1 MQDRPNEAR
10 SVEGLWPSSLSPRLQ
25 PGSTPYAVASSAPQ
39 PVVNLPDEGL
49 SRRLEQRFTPYAGP
63 SSAPQPLV
71 NVSDEQLTTDGS
83 GLIKEDP
90 WAWEHSSS
98 RAYSGFTVD
107 DSPAAFDYQVAFL
120 SDSGSKPN
128 ANQPWDNSSGEAA
141 RTAPLFS
148 GKVLDGSESGTYNQ
162 YGLLCKAVALRQSQH
177 LPELTAPKL
186 PWVFDYD
193 PRIFLNVNAP
203 WSTFICGSQGS
214 GKSYTLSCMLENC
227 LIPSELGQLPSPL
240 AAIVFHYDTFTSY
253 GSRQLCEAAYLC
265 SAGVPVKVLVSPT
278 NFWRMRQTY
287 ENLPLSSPTSRK
299 PEVIPMKFHDKHLD
313 VTRMMNMMAVSDKD
327 GPVPLYIE
335 VWTKSN
341 PSL

>member
-1 MQDRPNEAR
+1 M
-10 SVEGLWPSSLSPRLQ
+10 SPQLEPR
-25 PGSTPYAVASSAPQ
+25 STPNPVASSTTQAL
-39 PVVNLPDEGL
+39 VTLPDQGL
-49 SRRLEQRFTPYAGP
+49 AADRYEPIRPDL
-63 SSAPQPLV
+63 
-71 NVSDEQLTTDGS
+71 SDC
-83 GLIKEDP
+83 
-90 WAWEHSSS
+90 EHSLSE
-98 RAYSGFTVD
+98 AYPSLTIND
-107 DSPAAFDYQVAFL
+107 RPTALDYQLAFL
-120 SDSGSKPN
+120 SDPGSTSDVT
-128 ANQPWDNSSGEAA
+128 QPCAQSSGEAT
-141 RTAPLFS
+141 RTTSLFS
-148 GKVLDGSESGTYNQ
+148 GKVLNGSKLGTFNQ
-162 YGLLCKAVALRQSQH
+162 YGLLCKAVASRQSQQ
-177 LPELTAPKL
+177 LPADSTKPKS
-186 PWVFDYD
+186 PYVFDYD

-227 LIPSELGQLPSPL
+227 LIPSELGQLPNPL

-278 NFWRMRQTY
+278 NLWRMRQMY

-299 PEVIPMKFHDKHLD
+299 PEVVPMKFLDKHLD

-335 VWTKSN
+335 VWTKLN